1 MFQGRYMR
9 IALLLILAIT
19 TTTTFAKEMVVYGDD
34 NRLDVYESYNSL
46 HKKLADSTAG
56 MVNKKKISTSFTS
69 GYTKITARHKL
80 GSAFGLCSSEKF
92 VNQRLL
98 ANCSGFLVSE
108 DTIVT
113 AGHCMAFSPDRPMD
127 DACKDNSWVFGLHMK
142 SASHINLTNISPN
155 KVYNCKKVV
164 KVQYDGYQ
172 DFAVIKLD
180 RPVVGIKPL
189 KFRTSGKISSSTPL
203 VVIGHPSMLP
213 TKISDGGQVTDNS
226 GNYKFMTNLDT
237 FQGNSGSA
245 VFNSR
250 TGQLEGILVS
260 GKTDYM
266 HSRPLDKKSCRIVNV
281 CNNSGSNCAFKPAPG
296 RREASGE
303 AVTRITTLTKYF
315 N

>member
-9 IALLLILAIT
+9 ITLFLILAIS
-19 TTTTFAKEMVVYGDD
+19 TTTFAKEMVVYGED
-34 NRLDVYESYNSL
+34 NRLDVYESNNYL
-46 HKKLADSTAG
+46 HQTLANSTAG
-56 MVNKKKISTSFTS
+56 MVSKKKITTTYPS

-92 VNQRLL
+92 TDQRLL

-113 AGHCMAFSPDRPMD
+113 AGHCMAFNDDRPFA

-142 SASHINLTNISPN
+142 SASHINLSFISPD

-164 KVQYDGYQ
+164 KVQYDRNQ

-189 KFRTSGKISSSTPL
+189 KYRTSGKISNNTRL

-213 TKISDGGQVTDNS
+213 TKISDGGSVTENHDT
-226 GNYKFMTNLDT
+226 YKFVTNLDT

-245 VFNSR
+245 VFNSK
-250 TGQLEGILVS
+250 TGQIEGILVS

-266 HSRPLDKKSCRIVNV
+266 HSRPLDKKSCRVVNN
-281 CNNSGSNCAFKPAPG
+281 CNESGSNCAFKPELG
-296 RREASGE
+296 KREASGE
-303 AVTRITTLTKYF
+303 AVTRITTLTQYF